1 LHGLRHT
8 FLNKL
13 FTSSMHEILDM
24 ITLDAP
30 ELMVDGAKP
39 LIMKTVATRSRSAP
53 RTRRAADLTGDRSGA
68 AAVEFG
74 LIAPI
79 LLVMLMAI
87 IQFGL
92 TLNNYLELTDAVRVA
107 ARNFAISGTATTPMS
122 SSTTAADNSAAN
134 LTASSLTLTYSVNG
148 AACSTDATCA
158 TALAAD
164 AGDTASVT
172 GTYPCSLSVMGVN
185 FAPSC
190 TLSSSTTD
198 MVE

>member
-1 LHGLRHT
+1 MS
-8 FLNKL
+8 N
-13 FTSSMHEILDM
+13 I
-24 ITLDAP
+24 A
-30 ELMVDGAKP
+30 
-39 LIMKTVATRSRSAP
+39 SRQRAL
-53 RTRRAADLTGDRSGA
+53 TRRSGGLAQDRSGA

-107 ARNFAISGTATTPMS
+107 ARNFAISGTSTTPMS
-122 SSTTAADNSAAN
+122 SSTTAAQNSAAN
-134 LTASSLTLTYSVNG
+134 LTASSITLSYSVNG
-148 AACSTDATCA
+148 AACTSDSTCS

-190 TLSSSTTD
+190 QLSSTTTD